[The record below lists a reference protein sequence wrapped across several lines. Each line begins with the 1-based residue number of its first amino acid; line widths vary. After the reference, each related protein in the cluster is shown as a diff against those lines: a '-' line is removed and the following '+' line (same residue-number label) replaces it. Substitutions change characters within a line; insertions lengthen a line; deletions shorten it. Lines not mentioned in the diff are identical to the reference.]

1 MCYLILKSLSER
13 KRTGLRRPPGAVAV
27 LIAALAAACAGRGPS
42 ADLLPLPATADT
54 GTVAVSR
61 PTLIAFHPR
70 PTRSRVGD
78 STFVRTL
85 AEFQSG
91 VAHWRP
97 SFEQAGV
104 AVHEQYADTLAIEEA
119 GRGLQIYV
127 PPAGQPI
134 GYYLAAPGREPDI
147 LHGLKSESEIQEA
160 AWRYFHADGTRRA
173 SR

>member
-1 MCYLILKSLSER
+1 MAAAL
-13 KRTGLRRPPGAVAV
+13 VAT
-27 LIAALAAACAGRGPS
+27 LAAACASGNPA
-42 ADLLPLPATADT
+42 ADLLPLPVTADT
-54 GTVAVSR
+54 GVVAVSR

-70 PTRSRVGD
+70 PTRGRVGD

-91 VAHWRP
+91 LAHLRHA
-97 SFEQAGV
+97 FEQAGV
-104 AVHEQYADTLAIEEA
+104 AVYEQYADTLAVQEA

-127 PPAGQPI
+127 PPAGRPI

-147 LHGLKSESEIQEA
+147 LHGLRSEAEIQEA
-160 AWRYFHADGTRRA
+160 AWRYFHSDGTKRA